1 LPISQRGDSGTQTR
15 ITKAISAGSTP
26 RANRP
31 RQPMI
36 GPSEA
41 LKRPAAKGP
50 AGSRLIDAPLIQPR
64 FDAGTNSCSRGMST
78 AKKPPTPRPTMKRIT
93 VRKIQP
99 RSGVSAIRPVA
110 SEKVRIVIMNTLR
123 RPILSPSHPKKYPA
137 GTDATPEDSRISA
150 DWP

>member
-1 LPISQRGDSGTQTR
+1 
-15 ITKAISAGSTP
+15 
-26 RANRP
+26 
-31 RQPMI
+31 MI

-99 RSGVSAIRPVA
+99 RSRVSAIRPVA

-137 GTDATPEDSRISA
+137 GTNATPEDSRISA
-150 DWP
+150 DWS